1 MISGSADDDVSSGTA
16 ESDQIYGGDGKDQLF
31 GKAGDDEID
40 GGGGDDELLGGDGND
55 ELRGGSGNDE
65 LFGGS
70 GNDELFG
77 GAGDDELRGG
87 DGNDV
92 LNGGAGIDALFGG
105 SGADKFYID
114 AIHDL
119 PDFVMDFKPE
129 EGDSVWL
136 KFGDLPRTKRSFP
149 KELNYHNVQ
158 LKANGDVRVRL
169 VSEGW
174 LELVKLKRSDLTMTV
189 DDFGKEVRL
198 TFVKKF

>member
-1 MISGSADDDVSSGTA
+1 MISGSADADVVSSAA
-16 ESDQIYGGDGKDQLF
+16 ESDKIYGGDGEDQLL

-65 LFGGS
+65 LFGG
-70 GNDELFG
+70 
-77 GAGDDELRGG
+77 AGDDELRGG
-87 DGNDV
+87 DGDDV

-105 SGADKFYID
+105 PGADKFYID
-114 AIHDL
+114 DFHDL
-119 PDFVMDFKPE
+119 PDFVMDLKPE

-136 KFGDLPRTKRSFP
+136 NFNDLQRTKRSFP
-149 KELNYHNVQ
+149 KELDYHNVQ

-169 VSEGW
+169 ANEEW
-174 LELVKLKRSDLTMTV
+174 FELVKLKRSDLTMTV

-198 TFVKKF
+198 TFVKRL